1 MGAVEPVVEEENGEK
16 ETNIRDEEENR
27 DVEKGEMDSQQR
39 GFQTQPPP
47 TYPQQPPPQT
57 AAAATDSDNLHVSR
71 MQRLSATNPLRLV
84 MNAGTRVA
92 SPSPYHTPPAPPP
105 RHQRRS
111 FPNPFHHRPSPAPA
125 PAPAPAPSQYGPPPI
140 PVPAPAQHF
149 PPPAPSQAR
158 STPTITPQQ
167 PSVITL
173 NSRSYTN
180 KFSLFLFIVHMIAAF
195 GLVCFLVFK
204 GIQGLLEAGEAV
216 QRKEKRLLKY
226 FLPQVEAASLLSITL
241 AFVWQ
246 KAMRMWPT
254 FMVHFVLWGSF
265 ILTLSA
271 GILLICFQRPATDGV
286 GVLFVMFAIGNGLY
300 SCWVSPR
307 IKFCT
312 NILIKSLEPVPKF
325 GDLNRPTY
333 LTLAAGFLWISMWIL
348 AVIGAINFYFPPLII
363 IALVLS
369 MAWVAEVMRNVVN
382 LTVSRVIALYYLRG
396 MQSSTQ
402 FCFQRAL
409 SVNLGSACLGSLFV
423 PSIEALR
430 IVARGLNL
438 LEGEDEFMFC
448 CAHCGLKIMD
458 SIFKRGNGWAYVQIA
473 TYGKSF
479 VKASQDTWE
488 LFQKREMETI
498 VDSDMTSAICFLTGV
513 CSGSICVIVVGAWTF
528 TVYPNFTATLSLL
541 SGYVGYLLTRIAMAL
556 PHACVSSYYV
566 CYAENPDNRLF
577 DKTIQD
583 RLNLI
588 KTDRDV
594 IAPTPR
600 SVPSRFAR

>member
-1 MGAVEPVVEEENGEK
+1 MGAVEPVVDEENGEK
-16 ETNIRDEEENR
+16 ETKIRDEEER
-27 DVEKGEMDSQQR
+27 DVEKGDMDSQQR
-39 GFQTQPPP
+39 GFQGQPPP
-47 TYPQQPPPQT
+47 PPPP
-57 AAAATDSDNLHVSR
+57 AEIGGENFHMSR

-92 SPSPYHTPPAPPP
+92 SPSPYNAPAPSQH
-105 RHQRRS
+105 RQHRS
-111 FPNPFHHRPSPAPA
+111 FPNPFHHRHPPAPV
-125 PAPAPAPSQYGPPPI
+125 PAPAPSQYRHSPVPE
-140 PVPAPAQHF
+140 PVPAPSQHH
-149 PPPAPSQAR
+149 PSPAPSQTR
-158 STPTITPQQ
+158 STPAVTPQ

-180 KFSLFLFIVHMIAAF
+180 KFSLFLFLVHMIGAI

-204 GIQGLLEAGEAV
+204 GIQGLLEAGEA
-216 QRKEKRLLKY
+216 QRKEKRLLKF

-241 AFVWQ
+241 AFTWQ

-265 ILTLSA
+265 IFTLAA
-271 GILLICFQRPATDGV
+271 GILLICFQRPSTDGV
-286 GVLFVMFAIGNGLY
+286 GVVLIMFAIGNGLY
-300 SCWVSPR
+300 SCWVTPR

-312 NILIKSLEPVPKF
+312 KILIKSLEPVPKF
-325 GDLNRPTY
+325 GDLNHPTY
-333 LTLAAGFLWISMWIL
+333 LTLAAGFLWMSMWIL
-348 AVIGAINFYFPPLII
+348 AVIGAINFYFPPLVII
-363 IALVLS
+363 GLVLS
-369 MAWVAEVMRNVVN
+369 MAWVTEVMRNVVN
-382 LTVSRVIALYYLRG
+382 LTVSRVIGLYYLRG

-423 PSIEALR
+423 PTIEVLR
-430 IVARGLNL
+430 VVARALNL

-488 LFQKREMETI
+488 LFEKREMETI

-513 CSGSICVIVVGAWTF
+513 CSGSICVIVIGAWTF

-541 SGYVGYLLTRIAMAL
+541 SAYVGYLMTRIAMAL

-577 DKTIQD
+577 DKTIQE
-583 RLNLI
+583 RLNLM

-594 IAPTPR
+594 IVPTPR

>member
-16 ETNIRDEEENR
+16 ATKIREEER

-39 GFQTQPPP
+39 GFQGQPPP
-47 TYPQQPPPQT
+47 
-57 AAAATDSDNLHVSR
+57 AAATGGEDFYMSR

-92 SPSPYHTPPAPPP
+92 SPSPYHAPPP
-105 RHQRRS
+105 AHHRQHRS
-111 FPNPFHHRPSPAPA
+111 FPNPFHHRHPPAPA
-125 PAPAPAPSQYGPPPI
+125 PAPVPVPEPSQHHPSPAPVPAPVQQRPSPAPSQI
-140 PVPAPAQHF
+140 
-149 PPPAPSQAR
+149 R
-158 STPTITPQQ
+158 STPAVTPQQ

-173 NSRSYTN
+173 SSRSYTN
-180 KFSLFLFIVHMIAAF
+180 KFSLFLFLIHMIGAI

-204 GIQGLLEAGEAV
+204 GIQGLLEAGEA

-241 AFVWQ
+241 AFIWQ

-254 FMVHFVLWGSF
+254 FMVHFILWGSF

-271 GILLICFQRPATDGV
+271 GILLVCFQRPSTDGV
-286 GVLFVMFAIGNGLY
+286 GVVFIMFAIGNGLY
-300 SCWVSPR
+300 SCWVTPR

-312 NILIKSLEPVPKF
+312 KILIKALEPVPKF

-333 LTLAAGFLWISMWIL
+333 LTLAAGFLWMSMWIL

-363 IALVLS
+363 IVLVLS
-369 MAWVAEVMRNVVN
+369 MCWVTEVMRNVVN
-382 LTVSRVIALYYLRG
+382 LTVSRAIALYYLRG
-396 MQSSTQ
+396 MQSTTQ

-423 PSIEALR
+423 PTIELLR

-473 TYGKSF
+473 TYGKNF

-513 CSGSICVIVVGAWTF
+513 CSGSICVIVIGAWTF

-541 SGYVGYLLTRIAMAL
+541 SAYVGYLLTRIAMAL

-577 DKTIQD
+577 DKTIPE
-583 RLNLI
+583 RLNFI
-588 KTDRDV
+588 KSDRHV
-594 IAPTPR
+594 ILPTPR
-600 SVPSRFAR
+600 SVPSQFAR

>member
-1 MGAVEPVVEEENGEK
+1 MGQVVEEENGEK
-16 ETNIRDEEENR
+16 ETKTQEER

-39 GFQTQPPP
+39 GFHSQPPP
-47 TYPQQPPPQT
+47 PG
-57 AAAATDSDNLHVSR
+57 SGSENFHMSR

-92 SPSPYHTPPAPPP
+92 SPSPYHAPAPPP
-105 RHQRRS
+105 PQHQHRS
-111 FPNPFHHRPSPAPA
+111 FPTPFQHRPSPPPVVPPPA
-125 PAPAPAPSQYGPPPI
+125 QNHPSPAPSQT
-140 PVPAPAQHF
+140 
-149 PPPAPSQAR
+149 R
-158 STPTITPQQ
+158 STLATTPQQ

-180 KFSLFLFIVHMIAAF
+180 KFSLFLFLVHMIAAI

-204 GIQGLLEAGEAV
+204 GVQGLLEAGAA

-241 AFVWQ
+241 AFTWQ
-246 KAMRMWPT
+246 KAMRLWPT

-265 ILTLSA
+265 IFTLSA

-286 GVLFVMFAIGNGLY
+286 GVVFIMFAIGNGLY
-300 SCWVSPR
+300 SCWVTPR

-312 NILIKSLEPVPKF
+312 KILIKSLEPVPKF

-333 LTLAAGFLWISMWIL
+333 VTLFAGFLWMSMWIL
-348 AVIGAINFYFPPLII
+348 ALIGAINFYFPPLII
-363 IALVLS
+363 ILLVLS
-369 MAWVAEVMRNVVN
+369 MAWVTEVMRNVVN

-409 SVNLGSACLGSLFV
+409 SVNLGSACFGSLFV
-423 PSIEALR
+423 PAIEALR

-488 LFQKREMETI
+488 LFEKREMETI

-541 SGYVGYLLTRIAMAL
+541 SAYIGYLLTRIAMAL

-577 DKTIQD
+577 DKTIPE
-583 RLNLI
+583 RLNMM
-588 KTDRDV
+588 KSDRDV
-594 IAPTPR
+594 IVPTPR